1 MSEVTSRKAK
11 TGLQK
16 YLIAKD
22 PLRPASVNEVDL
34 AKVKQ
39 ELSIAVQS
47 FAMQDTD
54 GTPVPPPTLTAM
66 ANNTTGEIHTL
77 AAELTEEQK
86 TALENKHDG
95 AIIIE
100 EDSPLQMLD
109 SSGIF
114 EMAQNTASSA
124 ASDTLTVILRILDP
138 DGNAVP
144 NASVTLGGEI
154 WSDEQLTNTQGNV
167 TLKLHGETLDTL
179 SELRIKPKSGY
190 WSRIINNPNLQ
201 ERGSTVTLVP
211 LPASTTTPQ
220 IDLWG
225 NTAVGIVSIPTAAP
239 MVKVAVIDS
248 GLAEDHPDLDPAGGF
263 GMEPDGDAA
272 EDWKNDGSGH
282 GTHVSGTISALNNGF
297 GMRGVTDRVEVFALQ
312 VFPKATMSK
321 LIAALDK
328 AIELEVDVINMSLGG
343 TTKSAILQAR
353 LQAVRAKG
361 ILSIAAAGNNGGA
374 VMYPAAYPEVMAVAA
389 VGRTDSFP
397 EDSFHTRHVSD
408 QVSADGTYFTAQ
420 FSCRG
425 PEIDVCGP
433 GVAVISTVPGKT
445 YAAFDGTS
453 MASPHIAGLSAAK
466 LAQTPAIFNMPRTD
480 ARATALFD
488 AVIAS
493 CVDLGMDPTLQGR
506 GMPVLIAG
514 AAPAPA
520 PIPQPPT
527 SDKTDALKDVSDLL
541 ARAIAKAKSI
551 SA

>member
-1 MSEVTSRKAK
+1 
-11 TGLQK
+11 
-16 YLIAKD
+16 
-22 PLRPASVNEVDL
+22 
-34 AKVKQ
+34 
-39 ELSIAVQS
+39 
-47 FAMQDTD
+47 
-54 GTPVPPPTLTAM
+54 
-66 ANNTTGEIHTL
+66 
-77 AAELTEEQK
+77 
-86 TALENKHDG
+86 
-95 AIIIE
+95 
-100 EDSPLQMLD
+100 
-109 SSGIF
+109 
-114 EMAQNTASSA
+114 
-124 ASDTLTVILRILDP
+124 
-138 DGNAVP
+138 
-144 NASVTLGGEI
+144 
-154 WSDEQLTNTQGNV
+154 
-167 TLKLHGETLDTL
+167 
-179 SELRIKPKSGY
+179 
-190 WSRIINNPNLQ
+190 
-201 ERGSTVTLVP
+201 
-211 LPASTTTPQ
+211 
-220 IDLWG
+220 
-225 NTAVGIVSIPTAAP
+225 
-239 MVKVAVIDS
+239 
-248 GLAEDHPDLDPAGGF
+248 
-263 GMEPDGDAA
+263 
-272 EDWKNDGSGH
+272 
-282 GTHVSGTISALNNGF
+282 
-297 GMRGVTDRVEVFALQ
+297 
-312 VFPKATMSK
+312 MSK

-328 AIELEVDVINMSLGG
+328 AMELEVDVINMSLGG
-343 TTKSAILQAR
+343 TTKSAILQTR

-480 ARATALFD
+480 ARASALFD

-506 GMPVLIAG
+506 GIPVLAAG
-514 AAPAPA
+514 ATPAPA

-527 SDKTDALKDVSDLL
+527 SDKADALKDVSDLL